1 MIVEGNITVRFD
13 PNGVKIELEDVV
25 ANSKIASIDI
35 DVPAFM
41 RILSGLSYIPCKIDI
56 LNIDKIGKKHENKEF
71 RFPIPKELASSS
83 HKEKLTRMAQSLLL
97 DEWIADDY
105 FGSQDSFSF
114 KDGQWF
120 AKCIIRRY
128 I

>member
-1 MIVEGNITVRFD
+1 MKIEGNITVRFE

-25 ANSKIASIDI
+25 ANSRLASISI

-41 RILSGLSYIPCKIDI
+41 RILSGLSFMPCNIDI
-56 LNIDKIGKKHENKEF
+56 PNIDKIGKKHENKEF
-71 RFPIPKELASSS
+71 RFPIDKELASSS
-83 HKEKLTRMAQSLLL
+83 HREKLTRLAQSLLS
-97 DEWIADDY
+97 DGWIADDY

-114 KDGQWF
+114 KDDQWF
-120 AKCIIRRY
+120 AKCVIRRY